1 MEGESLT
8 LKRQSF
14 TDFLWNLM
22 NKLMNKLKKQWFT
35 KIL

>member
-14 TDFLWNLM
+14 TDVLQNLM

-35 KIL
+35 KI